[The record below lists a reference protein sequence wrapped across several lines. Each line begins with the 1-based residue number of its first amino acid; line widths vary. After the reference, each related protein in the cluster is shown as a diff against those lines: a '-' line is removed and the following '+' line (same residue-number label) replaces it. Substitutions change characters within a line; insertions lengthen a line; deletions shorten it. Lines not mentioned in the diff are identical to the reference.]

1 MKISPILTINA
12 ILFIAL
18 GIGFTLY
25 GPNLLAYFGVS
36 ELAGDN
42 FLLYWNVAAFA
53 RMFGAMLLSC
63 GLILWAVRSI
73 FNDSIDKAQV
83 RREILFSLVLG
94 FMIATIAAITQVSSV
109 WGSIAGWVLSGLFL
123 VCTLVYVPFLIRK
136 AA

>member
-12 ILFIAL
+12 AIFVAL

-25 GPNLLAYFGVS
+25 GPNILAYFGVS
-36 ELAGDN
+36 DLAGDN
-42 FLLYWNVAAFA
+42 FLLYWNVVAFA

-63 GLILWAVRSI
+63 GLILWAIRGI
-73 FNDSIDKAQV
+73 FDDTTDKAQV
-83 RREILFSLVLG
+83 CQEILFSLVLG
-94 FMIATIAAITQVSSV
+94 FLIAAVAAITQVSSV

-123 VCTLVYVPFLIRK
+123 VCTLVYIPFLIRK